1 MHMMPGMGATAIV
14 LGASGFSGAEVVRL
28 LMGHGAIEV
37 VGLGA
42 HSRAGAPVSE
52 VLPHLG
58 DATGLE
64 VASVEDAAGLDAD
77 VCFSCLVSGA
87 LAEALSSIRA
97 QVVIDLADDFRGS
110 EGWTYGLTEFMR
122 AEVASATRIA
132 NPGCYPT
139 ATLLS
144 LLPFARAGLIEGPVI
159 VDALSGVSG
168 AGRRAEQWLL
178 FAELSGGA
186 SAYGTVEHR
195 HVPEIERGLAELG
208 GTPVQ
213 VSFTPHL
220 VPMARGV
227 LVTARAH
234 LASETSDAEV
244 LEVLRAAYK
253 EEPFIEVMRDWPK
266 TKPVT
271 GTNRAHVSA
280 RVDTRNG
287 LLICS
292 AAIDNLGKGA
302 AGQAIQNANVAL
314 GIEESTGLNA
324 YGVWP

>member
-1 MHMMPGMGATAIV
+1 MGATAIV
-14 LGASGFSGAEVVRL
+14 LGASGFSGAEIVRL
-28 LMGHGAIEV
+28 LLGHGAIEV

-42 HSRAGAPVSE
+42 HARAGAAVTE
-52 VLPHLG
+52 VLPHVG
-58 DATGLE
+58 EAAGLE
-64 VASVEDAAGLDAD
+64 VESIEDVVGLDAD

-87 LAEALSSIRA
+87 LADVLGSIRA
-97 QVVIDLADDFRGS
+97 PVVIDLADDFRGS
-110 EGWTYGLTEFMR
+110 KGWTYGLTEFMR
-122 AEVASATRIA
+122 AEVADATRIA

-139 ATLLS
+139 AILLS
-144 LLPFARAGLIEGPVI
+144 VLPFARAGLMEGTVI

-168 AGRRAEQWLL
+168 AGRRAEQRLL

-195 HVPEIERGLAELG
+195 HVPEVERGLAELG
-208 GTPVQ
+208 GAPLQ

-220 VPMARGV
+220 VPMSRGV
-227 LVTARAH
+227 LVTARAD
-234 LASETSDAEV
+234 LASQVNDDEV

-253 EEPFIEVMRDWPK
+253 DEPFIEVVADWPK

-314 GIEESTGLNA
+314 GIEESAGLGA